1 MHTFMCDAERKVRL
15 TAICHCLQETAGLHA
30 VEYQLG
36 YEGMKAN
43 NQAWVLN
50 RLRVEVNRYLDWKDT
65 LKVETWVQMMRGP
78 FSQRFFL
85 LKDEK
90 DEVIGSANTFWVVID
105 SVTHKPKRLKSTQD
119 VPIIDTIPPCGV
131 AEKIALP
138 DDLELIDNHKVRHSD
153 LDLLQ
158 HVNNTKYIEWIL
170 DTQLTDRPP
179 RPQRIEL
186 NFTGEARL
194 GDTINILVST
204 SSHPQFYQ
212 LKNAENDKEICK
224 VQI

>member
-1 MHTFMCDAERKVRL
+1 MCDAERKARL

-36 YEGMKAN
+36 FEGMRAN

-85 LKDEK
+85 LKDK
-90 DEVIGSANTFWVVID
+90 KGEVIGSANTFWVVVD
-105 SVTHKPKRLKSTQD
+105 SETHKPKRLKSRHD

-138 DDLELIDNHKVRHSD
+138 ERLELIDNHRVRHSD

-170 DTQLTDRPP
+170 DTHPANTGL
-179 RPQRIEL
+179 RPQRIDL
-186 NFTGEARL
+186 NFVGEARL
-194 GDTINILVST
+194 GDSINILAST
-204 SSHPQFYQ
+204 SSNPQFYQ
-212 LKNAENDKEICK
+212 LKNADNGKEICK
-224 VQI
+224 AQAIF